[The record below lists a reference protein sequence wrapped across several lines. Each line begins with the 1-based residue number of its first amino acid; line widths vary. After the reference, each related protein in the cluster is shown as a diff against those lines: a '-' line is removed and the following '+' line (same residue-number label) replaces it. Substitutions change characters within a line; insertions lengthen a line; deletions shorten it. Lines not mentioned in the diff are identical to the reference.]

1 MSSARRGIV
10 AISVTGVLWATIG
23 ISVRLL
29 QDHGPLDSLVILF
42 WRLVIASLALAV
54 IVRGDG
60 LRALRAEFRGPG
72 RGVRLLVVSVASIG
86 FQLTYFYAVADVGVA
101 VATLVTLGLAP
112 VAALAAESVQA
123 RAVPQA
129 RTVAVVVCAL
139 SGLAL
144 VSSSHSTG
152 VVAPH
157 PARGVTLAA
166 ISGLLYAGST
176 LLSRRLSGRLSPQ
189 SLTAG
194 TTVIGMLLLLGPTM
208 AIGAEVPLTPPVVGG
223 LVYLGLV
230 TTVIAYMLF
239 YLGLRTTPGGVAMVL
254 TLLEPA
260 TAVVLA
266 AVLLAEP
273 ITLTSGT
280 GALLVLLAVAVLS
293 LSPPAGS
300 SRLRGV

>member
-10 AISVTGVLWATIG
+10 AISVTGMLWATIG

-29 QDHGPLDSLVILF
+29 QDHADLDSTVILF
-42 WRLVIASLALAV
+42 WRLVIATVALAL
-54 IVRGDG
+54 IVGADG
-60 LRALRAEFRGPG
+60 VRSLRAEFGRSDRGA
-72 RGVRLLVVSVASIG
+72 RLLVVSAASIG

-112 VAALAAESVQA
+112 VVAVSAESAGA
-123 RAVPQA
+123 RQWPSLRTLAVLA
-129 RTVAVVVCAL
+129 CAL
-139 SGLAL
+139 TGLAL
-144 VSSSHSTG
+144 VSLSHATT

-157 PARGVTLAA
+157 PTRGIALAVT
-166 ISGLLYAGST
+166 SGLLYAGST

-189 SLTAG
+189 ALTAG
-194 TTVIGMLLLLGPTM
+194 TTAIGMLLLLGPALAM
-208 AIGAEVPLTPPVVGG
+208 GAAVPVTVPVVGG

-273 ITLTSGT
+273 ITLTSGI
-280 GALLVLLAVAVLS
+280 GASLVLTAVAVLS
-293 LSPPAGS
+293 LTP
-300 SRLRGV
+300 RV

>member
-10 AISVTGVLWATIG
+10 AISVTGMLWATIG

-29 QDHGPLDSLVILF
+29 QDHADLDSAVILF
-42 WRLVIASLALAV
+42 WRLVIATGALAL
-54 IVRGDG
+54 IVGADG
-60 LRALRAEFRGPG
+60 VRSLRAEFGRADRGA
-72 RGVRLLVVSVASIG
+72 RLLVVSTASIG

-112 VAALAAESVQA
+112 VAAVSAESA
-123 RAVPQA
+123 RARQWPTP
-129 RTVAVVVCAL
+129 RTVAVLICAL
-139 SGLAL
+139 TGLAL
-144 VSSSHSTG
+144 VSLSHTTD

-157 PARGVTLAA
+157 PTRGIVLAVA
-166 ISGLLYAGST
+166 SGLLYAGST
-176 LLSRRLSGRLSPQ
+176 LISRRLSGRLSPQ
-189 SLTAG
+189 ALTAG
-194 TTVIGMLLLLGPTM
+194 TTAIGMVLLLGPALAM
-208 AIGAEVPLTPPVVGG
+208 GAAVPLTVPVVGG
-223 LVYLGLV
+223 LLYLGLV

-239 YLGLRTTPGGVAMVL
+239 YLGLRTTPGGMAMVL

-280 GALLVLLAVAVLS
+280 GALLVLTAVAVLS
-293 LSPPAGS
+293 LTPRASAP
-300 SRLRGV
+300 

>member
-10 AISVTGVLWATIG
+10 AISVTGMLWATIG

-29 QDHGPLDSLVILF
+29 QDHADLDSVVILF
-42 WRLVIASLALAV
+42 WRLVVAGLALVLIIGAAGARSLLAE
-54 IVRGDG
+54 VRRPD
-60 LRALRAEFRGPG
+60 RGA
-72 RGVRLLVVSVASIG
+72 RLLVVSVGSIG
-86 FQLTYFYAVADVGVA
+86 FQLSYFYAVADVGVA

-112 VAALAAESVQA
+112 VAAVVVESA
-123 RAVPQA
+123 RARQWPA
-129 RTVAVVVCAL
+129 PLTFAVLICAL
-139 SGLAL
+139 TGLTL
-144 VSSSHSTG
+144 VSLSHSTE

-157 PARGVTLAA
+157 PTRGLILAVV
-166 ISGLLYAGST
+166 SGLLYAGST
-176 LLSRRLSGRLSPQ
+176 LISRGLSGRLSPQ
-189 SLTAG
+189 ALTAG
-194 TTVIGMLLLLGPTM
+194 TTLIGLVLLLPPALM
-208 AIGAEVPLTPPVVGG
+208 IGAAVPLTAPVLGG

-273 ITLTSGT
+273 ITLSSGS
-280 GALLVLLAVAVLS
+280 GALLVLTAVAVLS
-293 LSPPAGS
+293 LAPSVS
-300 SRLRGV
+300 SAP